1 MLSVTYAFDNV
12 MSYKFIFYYLL
23 IKISI
28 LQVFAIIS
36 VVDKGIS
43 PLEKNSVGIKFFVD
57 IVNENRTGTCKVYSR
72 VKKCCLTDLNREDC
86 GIMQAI
92 GETIDVIK
100 PRDRKTLEYI
110 FPTLYPHDLVGYCE
124 VLLNYRC
131 LKNRDRLHVNIP
143 FDTKIIN
150 ARRSYPLLKYYLSN
164 TNSVACE
171 TLDQNSL
178 SDCFPIDCDVKYAGQ
193 RSFYD
198 EDINRCTK
206 IPLCIG
212 DIDKK
217 LPNVVYVPSINVCKN
232 LENPLTAQDIYA
244 ITTGLG
250 TVVQS
255 TKKEDN
261 LKVELKS
268 NCSTISQNLH
278 LLKDLMYGKLCP
290 CDKSDINFED
300 GCKSA
305 ILSIVFCV
313 ISICALLLT
322 FIVCVNTTVWVY
334 IQWSKGNINDFIVR
348 MRSKFKRTEKK
359 GHLHARKSCVNNEVR
374 NTLLR
379 EVMVRDIPLELR
391 GSVVSLCAR
400 MEKEVRKKRR
410 YRNEDIGS
418 QISLQKESVLT
429 SSSSTDTLCT
439 EKDALIK

>member
-1 MLSVTYAFDNV
+1 
-12 MSYKFIFYYLL
+12 MSYKFLFYCLL
-23 IKISI
+23 IKIPI
-28 LQVFAIIS
+28 FQVFAIIS

-72 VKKCCLTDLNREDC
+72 VKKCCLTDLEKEDC
-86 GIMQAI
+86 GIMQVI
-92 GETIDVIK
+92 DETLDVIK
-100 PRDRKTLEYI
+100 PRERKTLEYV
-110 FPTLYPHDLVGYCE
+110 FPTLCPHDLVGYCD

-131 LKNRDRLHVNIP
+131 LKNRDRLLINIP
-143 FDTKIIN
+143 LDTRIIS
-150 ARRSYPLLKYYLSN
+150 ARRSHPLLKYYLSN
-164 TNSVACE
+164 SNSMACE

-178 SDCFPIDCDVKYAGQ
+178 DDCLPIDCDVKYAGQ

-198 EDINRCTK
+198 KDINRCTK
-206 IPLCIG
+206 TPLCVG
-212 DIDKK
+212 DIEKE
-217 LPNVVYVPSINVCKN
+217 LPNIVYVPSINLCKN
-232 LENPLTAQDIYA
+232 LENPLTTQDIYA

-250 TVVQS
+250 TIVQS
-255 TKKEDN
+255 TKKEDDVQ
-261 LKVELKS
+261 VEFKS

-290 CDKSDINFED
+290 CEKSDINFED

-313 ISICALLLT
+313 ISICGLLLT
-322 FIVCVNTTVWVY
+322 FIVCVNTTVWIY
-334 IQWSKGNINDFIVR
+334 IQWSKGNINAFIVR
-348 MRSKFKRTEKK
+348 MKSKFKRTEKK
-359 GHLHARKSCVNNEVR
+359 RHLNASKSRVNNEVR

-379 EVMVRDIPLELR
+379 EVIVRDIPLELR
-391 GSVVSLCAR
+391 GSVVSLCER

-418 QISLQKESVLT
+418 QISLQKESVLM